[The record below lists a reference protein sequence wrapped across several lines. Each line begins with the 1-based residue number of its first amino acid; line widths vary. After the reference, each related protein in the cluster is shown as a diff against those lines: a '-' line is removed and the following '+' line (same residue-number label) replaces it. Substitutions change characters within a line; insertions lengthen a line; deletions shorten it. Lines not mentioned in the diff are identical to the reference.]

1 MSCFSFKGCLKL
13 NLTASQVTEDLVTLG
28 LYASINLHSLNY
40 NGQNC
45 QTFMLD
51 VTNVRGVEDFQ
62 LNIDEESIL
71 FILPQIVTVLSNL
84 LWNRYRRL

>member
-1 MSCFSFKGCLKL
+1 
-13 NLTASQVTEDLVTLG
+13 
-28 LYASINLHSLNY
+28 
-40 NGQNC
+40 
-45 QTFMLD
+45 MLD

-84 LWNRYRRL
+84 LWNRYRRLWGHFH